1 MDINYEYDSSALIKC
16 RITEY
21 TVMFEM
27 LYKYANYLFEIWLF
41 LLIIFNWL
49 LTAQISAGLTFT
61 HWPSSGSEQL
71 TLKPRWFT
79 WSRTSDRTG
88 DEICEIHHDQN
99 QQNRSRRIRTDLS
112 EEPEPIKQKHRI
124 HSVRS
129 AERVTSSAEKRR
141 LTIWRW
147 WWRLWR
153 KTMQKISACRV
164 S

>member
-41 LLIIFNWL
+41 LLIIFNCL
-49 LTAQISAGLTFT
+49 LTAQISADLTFT

-88 DEICEIHHDQN
+88 DEICEIHHD
-99 QQNRSRRIRTDLS
+99 QNRSRRIRTDLS